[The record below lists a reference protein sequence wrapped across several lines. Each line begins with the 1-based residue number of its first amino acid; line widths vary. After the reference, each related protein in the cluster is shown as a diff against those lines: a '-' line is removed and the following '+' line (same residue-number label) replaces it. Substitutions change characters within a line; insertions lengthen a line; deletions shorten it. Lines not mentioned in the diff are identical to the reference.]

1 MEEKKSRIEIPDF
14 IVREEDRKNFLE
26 KFNGQLQACN
36 NAYKSLLA
44 MPDLENFPY
53 NLQDINAEAVEN
65 FINER
70 LSEIEATKM
79 LTAEAKRNAKEDWE
93 NIRQE
98 ALSHI
103 SAIKEVLATYPDAD
117 ITINNGEV
125 VCNNID
131 YLVTEHC
138 QVKTPDGVIE
148 HANLILSVKDAIDA
162 LWKFEREHELPTG
175 SYYTIEKDLEMV
187 AAPIGIIEHWLL
199 LAQRKEYVKKRPW
212 LQGVCIAQMKA
223 SGATFDALIKRKE
236 KIEEERL
243 EKQSVVFT
251 PNAKENTQR
260 ESADC
265 LGYSAEM
272 K

>member
-1 MEEKKSRIEIPDF
+1 MGVNRIEIPSH
-14 IVREEDRKNFLE
+14 IVRQEDKRNFVETFSNKLRIV
-26 KFNGQLQACN
+26 GDS
-36 NAYKSLLA
+36 YKSLKS
-44 MPDLENFPY
+44 MPDLVGIPD

-70 LSEIEATKM
+70 LTEIDSTKM
-79 LTAEAKRNAKEDWE
+79 LTAEAKRKAKEEWE
-93 NIRQE
+93 NIRKK

-103 SAIKEVLATYPDAD
+103 SAIKEVLATYPGAD

-138 QVKTPDGVIE
+138 KVKTPDGVKE
-148 HANLILSVKDAIDA
+148 HANLILEVKDAIDA

-212 LQGVCIAQMKA
+212 LQGACIAQMKMKN
-223 SGATFDALIKRKE
+223 STMDALNARLE
-236 KIEEERL
+236 KIQKERL
-243 EKQSVVFT
+243 EKQSEVFM

-265 LGYSAEM
+265 LGYSAKM